1 MTDCLFVNCCSP
13 TGEIISPI
21 SDVFNINHERGPYR
35 THARN
40 YNCFGYAFGTYTW
53 LHPFLTYGFIDE
65 RRDEEGWWLTSDKC
79 EPFSEYITRFFPV
92 DKEETALA
100 AIADNL
106 ERNGYSNSI
115 FEDIIGAT
123 AFDTPAAIQLI
134 ITTILACFS
143 DVRVIPNFDELADDE
158 YGIMMM
164 TKETD
169 FHFIRYNP
177 KSGYYSHKIGGFW
190 ISRVNDPFEAF
201 ENGNYYY
208 GLTYFAKKR
217 QSCRGTTGMIQV
229 RRSIESFIS
238 KQGDTFNSQLLN

>member
-1 MTDCLFVNCCSP
+1 MTDCCFVNCCSP

-35 THARN
+35 TRARN

-53 LHPFLTYGFIDE
+53 LHPFLTDGFIDE

-79 EPFSEYITRFFPV
+79 KSISESITRFFPV
-92 DKEETALA
+92 DKEETTLA

-106 ERNGYSNSI
+106 ERNGYDESTL
-115 FEDIIGAT
+115 EGVIGAG
-123 AFDTPAAIQLI
+123 AFDTPAAVQLI
-134 ITTILACFS
+134 AASILACFS
-143 DVRVIPNFDELADDE
+143 DVRVISNFDELEDDE

-164 TKETD
+164 TKATD

-177 KSGYYSHKIGGFW
+177 KSGYYSHKAGGLW
-190 ISRVNDPFEAF
+190 ITRVEEPLHTFSK
-201 ENGNYYY
+201 NGYYY

-217 QSCRGTTGMIQV
+217 
-229 RRSIESFIS
+229 
-238 KQGDTFNSQLLN
+238 